1 MLQWAH
7 LHISLTDTSKKEKQ
21 LIGWRNRIF
30 SRSVDCGG
38 WQIVACSVCKYW
50 AIKLGPLWTNSSWS
64 LSRGRRQPF
73 HLQFSP
79 VSGGDPTNGTCP
91 KISRCARFL
100 SLWIWSILWSDWSIW
115 WQDGWVTFSCQ
126 SQASDKLIWRH
137 AGKLRIMKFRLQA
150 KALTNLPFLFFYY
163 SLCPYLHVKSS

>member
-79 VSGGDPTNGTCP
+79 VTRPMARVQRLAGVRGSCLCGSDRSCDLIDP
-91 KISRCARFL
+91 
-100 SLWIWSILWSDWSIW
+100 SD
-115 WQDGWVTFSCQ
+115 DRTVGW
-126 SQASDKLIWRH
+126 R
-137 AGKLRIMKFRLQA
+137 
-150 KALTNLPFLFFYY
+150 
-163 SLCPYLHVKSS
+163 LHVKVKPVISWSDGMLASCGSWNSDYRLRHWPISLSSSFITPFVPTFT